1 MPNDTN
7 CIEANEDMV
16 RCRFVELDKGNFGI
30 LDELFAP
37 SYKLNLP
44 GFGKPMRLGA
54 TKRFYQLLYGAF
66 AGLRHNIIEQ
76 VSAENQV
83 VTRWTARGTHKGVW
97 MGVKPTGRRVSF
109 SGSISTRSTEESSF
123 PVTSTGTC
131 SASCNRSAGSKRGRA
146 FQHRHAWPEPDQVL
160 EALWRTKQAN
170 RLPSLVA
177 IPTS

>member
-7 CIEANEDMV
+7 WIEANEEMV
-16 RCRFVELDKGNFGI
+16 RRRFVELDKGNFGI

-44 GFGKPMRLGA
+44 GLGKPMRLA
-54 TKRFYQLLYGAF
+54 AAKRFYQLLYEAF

-76 VSAENQV
+76 VSANNQV

-109 SGSISTRSTEESSF
+109 SGINIYTIDGGRFVSSH
-123 PVTSTGTC
+123 VNCDLLGILQQI
-131 SASCNRSAGSKRGRA
+131 GG
-146 FQHRHAWPEPDQVL
+146 
-160 EALWRTKQAN
+160 
-170 RLPSLVA
+170 
-177 IPTS
+177 

>member
-16 RCRFVELDKGNFGI
+16 RRRFVELDKGNFGI

-37 SYKLNLP
+37 CYKLNLP
-44 GFGKPMRLGA
+44 GFGKPMRLAA

-76 VSAENQV
+76 VSADKQV

-109 SGSISTRSTEESSF
+109 SGINIYTIDGGKFVSSHVNWDLLGILQQIGGVKAR
-123 PVTSTGTC
+123 PGI
-131 SASCNRSAGSKRGRA
+131 SASARA
-146 FQHRHAWPEPDQVL
+146 A
-160 EALWRTKQAN
+160 RT
-170 RLPSLVA
+170 
-177 IPTS
+177 

>member
-7 CIEANEDMV
+7 CIEANKDMV
-16 RCRFVELDKGNFGI
+16 RRRFVELDKGNFVI

-44 GFGKPMRLGA
+44 GFGKPMRLAA

-66 AGLRHNIIEQ
+66 FGLRHNIIEQ
-76 VSAENQV
+76 VSADNQV

-109 SGSISTRSTEESSF
+109 SGINIYTIDGGKFVSSHVNWDLLGILQQIGGVRAR
-123 PVTSTGTC
+123 PDI
-131 SASCNRSAGSKRGRA
+131 SASARA
-146 FQHRHAWPEPDQVL
+146 A
-160 EALWRTKQAN
+160 RT
-170 RLPSLVA
+170 
-177 IPTS
+177 